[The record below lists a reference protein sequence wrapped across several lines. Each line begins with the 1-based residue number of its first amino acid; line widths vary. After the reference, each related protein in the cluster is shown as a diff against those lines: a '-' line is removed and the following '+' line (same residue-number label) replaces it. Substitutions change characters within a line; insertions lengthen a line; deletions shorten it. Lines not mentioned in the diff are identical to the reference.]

1 MLAKIIKTGYKTLD
15 LINYFTCG
23 EDEVRA
29 WAIKAGW
36 MAPPSSRCNPRRFRE
51 GFIMPEIMKYEDFVK
66 CGSEAECKV
75 SGKYS

>member
-29 WAIKAGW
+29 WTIKNGW
-36 MAPPSSRCNPRRFRE
+36 MAPQAAGVIHGDFE
-51 GFIMPEIMKYEDFVK
+51 KGFI
-66 CGSEAECKV
+66 
-75 SGKYS
+75 